1 MQSVHPRIVPRS
13 GLRALYTGLTFLLH
27 NEEVHDPYEL
37 LSRFVGEPETRPDT
51 VDPVEYRG
59 LRTLLSRRVSWNL
72 QTPQSLLFRMT
83 TLSCLPSRLELKTQM
98 AQWLFRDEIF
108 NGLLPFSRFV
118 KVSPTAPDS
127 LAALAVLL
135 DVSKYQVYFSILQ

>member
-1 MQSVHPRIVPRS
+1 M
-13 GLRALYTGLTFLLH
+13 
-27 NEEVHDPYEL
+27 
-37 LSRFVGEPETRPDT
+37 
-51 VDPVEYRG
+51 DPVEYRG

-72 QTPQSLLFRMT
+72 QTPQSLLFRTT
-83 TLSCLPSRLELKTQM
+83 TLSCLLSRLELKTQM

-108 NGLLPFSRFV
+108 NGLLPFGRFV